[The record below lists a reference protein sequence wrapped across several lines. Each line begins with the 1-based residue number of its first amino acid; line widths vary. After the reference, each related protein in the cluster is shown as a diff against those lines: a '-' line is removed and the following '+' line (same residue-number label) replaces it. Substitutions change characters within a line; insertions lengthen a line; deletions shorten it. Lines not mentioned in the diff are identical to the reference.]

1 MKAAARVNFEQSL
14 GLGMR
19 KVYLN
24 PSHSWCQLKP
34 LPQAA
39 NFLGPPTSIHLLSS
53 AHLPPPPTPWSGI
66 GRGDKCGGEQWARLS
81 EEQKLPLCE
90 VRGGTFGLL
99 PHMLRGLVWPWIYQY
114 GSRLAVAVFCGMM
127 EFAIPCWYLALLLR
141 DYCTYSLNDVSLAW
155 TNISEF
161 NRGHTAIIL
170 SDLFL
175 RMRLEWVGTCISE
188 RYHFRFQVGNT
199 TLECFLTWN
208 EFLQFET

>member
-34 LPQAA
+34 LAQAA

-90 VRGGTFGLL
+90 VTGGNIWLAPSHAKRSCVALDISVWKSFGSSSFLWNDEICNSLL
-99 PHMLRGLVWPWIYQY
+99 
-114 GSRLAVAVFCGMM
+114 
-127 EFAIPCWYLALLLR
+127 
-141 DYCTYSLNDVSLAW
+141 
-155 TNISEF
+155 
-161 NRGHTAIIL
+161 IL
-170 SDLFL
+170 STL
-175 RMRLEWVGTCISE
+175 RRLL
-188 RYHFRFQVGNT
+188 H
-199 TLECFLTWN
+199 LLT
-208 EFLQFET
+208 